1 MGIRSLLRNA
11 FGRSKATREETGA
24 APSGADK
31 PESATIPEAREES
44 TPAPATPEA
53 EVPAARTAPS
63 EAPVTDPAPTT
74 PTLPAQ
80 GSRAERAVEASPA
93 REESAAHEE
102 SAGRDAADV
111 RNEPAADATATAT
124 PSTPAEPV
132 EADEADEAVGKPEVG
147 SAKEAGAA
155 EDDADEA
162 VAAGKSDKDAP
173 AADVSPATGPATGDT
188 VADLV
193 SQAFDNPAPTA
204 AESAEPAAEAKAL
217 AEPEAEAAAKPEP
230 AAVTEPVAEPE
241 PAAVTEPVAEPEP
254 AAVTEPVAEPVS
266 EPAAESEAD
275 KKAAAAPEPVQ
286 QPEAEAEA
294 KPEPV
299 AAEAQ
304 PTPEPEATPEPAAA
318 PEAEAK
324 PAAEQPKDEPKAA
337 ASKTAEPKDAA
348 PKTAEPKADQPAAD
362 QPEAETGTVTAP
374 AAAASLP
381 SVAPALVSL
390 YKSAGSTLDKHG
402 LATQRAA
409 VYLVLDRSG
418 SMRNYYKD
426 GTVQN
431 LAEQALGLSAHLDDD
446 ATVPVVFF
454 STDIDGTADI
464 DLTNYEGRIEELHA
478 GLGHMGRTNYH
489 WAINAVV
496 EHYKKSG
503 ATAPAFVIFQTDGAP
518 TSKPA
523 AEKALCEAAGLP
535 LFWQFI
541 GFGDP
546 DAKGFDF
553 LRKLDDLTVPEK
565 RAVDNAGF
573 FHAGRDPRSLSH
585 DELYQQLMVEFP
597 EWLAEARAA
606 GVLKDN

>member
-44 TPAPATPEA
+44 TPTPATPEA

-63 EAPVTDPAPTT
+63 EAPVADPAPTT
-74 PTLPAQ
+74 ATLPAQ
-80 GSRAERAVEASPA
+80 GSRADRADRAAAEPAS
-93 REESAAHEE
+93 
-102 SAGRDAADV
+102 DAA
-111 RNEPAADATATAT
+111 ATAT
-124 PSTPAEPV
+124 PSAPAEAV
-132 EADEADEAVGKPEVG
+132 EAVEETKEPEAGP
-147 SAKEAGAA
+147 AKEAAA
-155 EDDADEA
+155 AQDDA
-162 VAAGKSDKDAP
+162 
-173 AADVSPATGPATGDT
+173 

-193 SQAFDNPAPTA
+193 SQAFDNPNPAPTA
-204 AESAEPAAEAKAL
+204 TAGPAADSAGPEPEVAAEAKAEPAAEPEIKAV
-217 AEPEAEAAAKPEP
+217 AEPEAEAVAEA
-230 AAVTEPVAEPE
+230 VAEPE
-241 PAAVTEPVAEPEP
+241 AKAVAEPE
-254 AAVTEPVAEPVS
+254 AVAEPAS
-266 EPAAESEAD
+266 DPAAESESESAAG
-275 KKAAAAPEPVQ
+275 KKAAAEPEPVQ
-286 QPEAEAEA
+286 QPAPEAEA

-304 PTPEPEATPEPAAA
+304 PTTEPEATPEPAAAPA

-324 PAAEQPKDEPKAA
+324 PAAEQPKNEPKAA
-337 ASKTAEPKDAA
+337 E
-348 PKTAEPKADQPAAD
+348 PKTAEPKAAAPEADQPAAD
-362 QPEAETGTVTAP
+362 QPEAEPQAEPEAGTASVTAP

-446 ATVPVVFF
+446 ATVPVIFF
-454 STDIDGTADI
+454 STDIDGTAEI
-464 DLTNYEGRIEELHA
+464 DLTNYEGRIEELHS

-535 LFWQFI
+535 IFWQFI

-553 LRKLDDLTVPEK
+553 LRKLDDLAVPEK

-585 DELYQQLMVEFP
+585 DALYQQLMVEFP
-597 EWLAEARAA
+597 EWLAEARTA
-606 GVLKDN
+606 GVLKDS